1 MGFIA
6 DLKKLICNHIW
17 VLKVDDKRMRE
28 RVYKCENCAAIK
40 SVFYD
45 EGVNGID

>member
-1 MGFIA
+1 MGFI
-6 DLKKLICNHIW
+6 DYLQKLICNHIW

-45 EGVNGID
+45 EGVNSID